1 MGLAWTAVM
10 LVLALVSL
18 SGWLLAHLGDN
29 CVLIQ
34 TANAPCWFYASQL
47 HWSLDFIYVVLA
59 LLCLANYLHPHFL
72 GRKKARDAII
82 GVLFLDSF
90 LSIGR
95 VFLNSDIDIAGGY
108 ILGVALNAAINLFF
122 FIVPFVLAI
131 RVIRERTQTF
141 STWLSG
147 VFKTTNDT

>member
-10 LVLALVSL
+10 LVPALVSL
-18 SGWLLAHLGDN
+18 SGWLLAYLGDN

-34 TANAPCWFYASQL
+34 TANAPCWFYGSQW
-47 HWSLDFIYVVLA
+47 HWSLDFIYVVMAILCFA
-59 LLCLANYLHPHFL
+59 SCLLPRFW
-72 GRKKARDAII
+72 GRKKARDTII

-90 LSIGR
+90 LSVVG

-108 ILGVALNAAINLFF
+108 ILGVALYAAINLFF

-131 RVIRERTQTF
+131 RVIRERSQTF

-147 VFKTTNDT
+147 VFKTTKDT